1 MKNSKQLTATDEPL
15 QTAEIIALL
24 EQLLTE
30 FDALELAVPAI
41 KIAEAIDCL
50 KQP

>member
-1 MKNSKQLTATDEPL
+1 MKNYEQRVEADKSLK
-15 QTAEIIALL
+15 TAEIIVSLQ
-24 EQLLTE
+24 QLLTE
-30 FDALELAVPAI
+30 FDTLELAVPAI